1 MSCLK
6 IEVDVLGCPSLTV
19 PMVSVDVKQRNA
31 ELEPHPF
38 CPPDNRVSWEEYRGA
53 RGLVREPGARGRRM
67 SELEEMVTKLEFRM
81 ADQNSDDCLDWW
93 EFLNLASQHVLGKRS
108 EVSGA

>member
-1 MSCLK
+1 M
-6 IEVDVLGCPSLTV
+6 
-19 PMVSVDVKQRNA
+19 
-31 ELEPHPF
+31 
-38 CPPDNRVSWEEYRGA
+38 
-53 RGLVREPGARGRRM
+53 VREPGARGRRM